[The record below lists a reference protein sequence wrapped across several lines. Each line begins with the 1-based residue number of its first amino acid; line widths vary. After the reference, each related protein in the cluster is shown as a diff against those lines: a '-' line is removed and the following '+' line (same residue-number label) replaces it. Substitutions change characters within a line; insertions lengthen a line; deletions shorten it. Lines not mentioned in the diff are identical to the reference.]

1 MDVKQSLFITTDLSF
16 LLNQPQKMN
25 ICKGENTLP
34 IALVGSEG
42 RVVHLLHLGILTF
55 NNL

>member
-25 ICKGENTLP
+25 ICKGENTLS
-34 IALVGSEG
+34 IAWVGSEG
-42 RVVHLLHLGILTF
+42 KGGALAPPWYF
-55 NNL
+55 DF